1 MGGRVLVTDPLA
13 KDGLAILEKHVE
25 VDVRTGLKG
34 QDLLDAVRDYDAL
47 IVRSETRVTRAVI
60 EAGEKLQ
67 VIGRAG
73 VGVDNIDVDA
83 ATERGIIVVNAPTGN
98 TISAAE
104 LTFGLILAMAR
115 NIPQAHMTMKAG
127 QWRRSEFVGVELRNK
142 TLGIVGLGR
151 VGSELARRAHAF
163 EMHLI
168 AHDPF
173 VSEER
178 ARDLGVEMVSFDEVL
193 RRSDFLSLHTPL
205 TDATRSLITAREL
218 ALCKPGVRIVNAAR
232 GGIVDEQALFEAVES
247 GHVAAAAI
255 DVFLEEPVK
264 ETVLTRSDR
273 IIVTPHLGASTAEA
287 QVNVA
292 VDVAQEVVNV
302 LSGLP
307 ARYAV
312 NLPLV
317 SAESMKTVAPFLP
330 VASICG
336 DVATQITE
344 GQFEGLSIHYEGDL
358 ADVDTAPL
366 KAAVLGGLLRTIS
379 EERVSLVNANLVA
392 QSRGIR
398 ITEEKGPA
406 RQNYT
411 NLITV
416 KAQTSQGQVVVSGTI
431 LRGLPHIVQINGYW
445 LDLEMASVP
454 FLLLL
459 ENDDRPG
466 RIGAVG
472 TILGDSDINIAFMQ
486 VGRDRPRGRALMVLG
501 LDQEAPEEVRARVA
515 AIPGIDSVR
524 QVRVAH

>member
-1 MGGRVLVTDPLA
+1 MTARVLVTDPLA
-13 KDGLAILEKHVE
+13 ADGLAILQRELE

-34 QDLLDAVRDYDAL
+34 QELLDAVKDYDAL
-47 IVRSETRVTRAVI
+47 IVRSETRVTAEVI
-60 EAGEKLQ
+60 DAGKRLQ
-67 VIGRAG
+67 IIGRAG

-83 ATERGIIVVNAPTGN
+83 ATQRGIIVVNAPTGN

-104 LTFGLILAMAR
+104 LTFGLLLAMAR
-115 NIPQAHMTMKAG
+115 SIPQAHATMKAG
-127 QWRRSEFVGVELRNK
+127 QWRRSEFVGVELRHK

-151 VGSELARRAHAF
+151 VGSELAKRARAF
-163 EMHLI
+163 EMNII
-168 AHDPF
+168 AYDPF

-178 ARDLGVEMVSFDEVL
+178 ARDLGAEMTTLESVL
-193 RRSDFLSLHTPL
+193 QRSDFLSLHTPL
-205 TDATRSLITAREL
+205 TNATKSLITAKEL
-218 ALCKPGVRIVNAAR
+218 AQCKAGVRIVNAAR
-232 GGIVDEQALFEAVES
+232 GGIVDEQALYDAVES

-255 DVFLEEPVK
+255 DVFPEEPVK
-264 ETVLTRSDR
+264 ETVLVKSNR

-287 QVNVA
+287 QLNVA

-302 LSGLP
+302 LKGMP

-317 SAESMKTVAPFLP
+317 SPDSMKTVAPFLP
-330 VASICG
+330 VAAICG
-336 DVATQITE
+336 NLVTQLAG
-344 GQFEGLSIHYEGDL
+344 GQLKQLKLHYEGEI
-358 ADVDTAPL
+358 AEVDTAAL

-406 RQNYT
+406 HENYS
-411 NLITV
+411 NLVTV
-416 KAQTSQGQVVVSGTI
+416 EAQTSSGTVVVSGTV
-431 LRGLPHIVQINGYW
+431 LRGLPHVVQLNGYW
-445 LDLEMASVP
+445 ADLDATSVP
-454 FLLLL
+454 YLLLL

-466 RIGAVG
+466 RVGAVG
-472 TILGDSDINIAFMQ
+472 SVLGDADINIAFMQ

-501 LDQEAPEEVRARVA
+501 LDEPISEAAQRALA

-524 QVRVAH
+524 QVRP